1 MSNIEQFMTSV
12 CTQTAVYWGNP
23 VSDGRGSFTYDD
35 PIEIACRW
43 EGKKQILKMY
53 DAKGNI
59 MEYIGVVYV
68 LQDLD
73 EDGCLFLGTLNDLD
87 SGAYAE
93 PESMD
98 DVFPIKQFEKLPGL
112 RSTDKFL
119 RKAYLTLWQYR

>member
-1 MSNIEQFMTSV
+1 MSSIEQFMIST

-23 VSDGRGSFTYDD
+23 VNNGFSKNTYDA

-43 EGKKQILKMY
+43 EGKTQLLKTY

-59 MEYIGVVYV
+59 IEYIGVVYV

-73 EDGCLFLGTLNDLD
+73 EDGCLFLGSLTDLTPE
-87 SGAYAE
+87 AYAE
-93 PESMD
+93 PEVMEQA
-98 DVFPIKQFEKLPGL
+98 FAIKQFEKLPGL
-112 RSTDKFL
+112 RSTSQFL